1 MRSKID
7 EIMRAADRRRTQA
20 NLAAIRDAAERRR
33 ARAVHASNVRHD
45 RAEHGEHVT
54 LRGDTVERDAALVER
69 LTLAESD
76 PWSAG
81 Q

>member
-1 MRSKID
+1 MNTSHHSRSCGCHTC
-7 EIMRAADRRRTQA
+7 RAVRRS
-20 NLAAIRDAAERRR
+20 
-33 ARAVHASNVRHD
+33 ARAIHASNVRYD

-69 LTLAESD
+69 ITLAESD